1 MTYQVIRPFKDLRD
15 PQQYEYQIGDI
26 YPRTGYKSTKTFIQ
40 ELLNGSNSAGSIF
53 LTKVYDNDVSESEPQ
68 ESESQES
75 ESQESESQESEPQ
88 ESESQESQEPQE
100 PEEEEEDEE

>member
-40 ELLNGSNSAGSIF
+40 ELLDGSNSTGSIF
-53 LTKVYDNDVSESEPQ
+53 LTKVDDNDVSEPEPQEPEPQ
-68 ESESQES
+68 ES
-75 ESQESESQESEPQ
+75 
-88 ESESQESQEPQE
+88 ESQEPQE
-100 PEEEEEDEE
+100 PEEEDEE

>member
-40 ELLNGSNSAGSIF
+40 ELLDGSNSTGSIF
-53 LTKVYDNDVSESEPQ
+53 LTKVDDNDVSEPEPQEPEPQEPEPQEPEPQ
-68 ESESQES
+68 ES
-75 ESQESESQESEPQ
+75 
-88 ESESQESQEPQE
+88 ESQEPQE
-100 PEEEEEDEE
+100 PEEEDEE

>member
-1 MTYQVIRPFKDLRD
+1 MAYQVIRPFKDLRD

-40 ELLNGSNSAGSIF
+40 ELLDGSNSAGSIF
-53 LTKVYDNDVSESEPQ
+53 LTKVDDNDISEPETQ

-75 ESQESESQESEPQ
+75 E
-88 ESESQESQEPQE
+88 
-100 PEEEEEDEE
+100 EEDEE

>member
-40 ELLNGSNSAGSIF
+40 ELLNGSNSTGSIF
-53 LTKVYDNDVSESEPQ
+53 LTKVDNNDVSEPEPQ
-68 ESESQES
+68 ESE
-75 ESQESESQESEPQ
+75 
-88 ESESQESQEPQE
+88 
-100 PEEEEEDEE
+100 EEDEE

>member
-40 ELLNGSNSAGSIF
+40 GLLDGSNSTGSIF
-53 LTKVYDNDVSESEPQ
+53 LTKVDDNDISEPDPQ
-68 ESESQES
+68 ESESQEPQ
-75 ESQESESQESEPQ
+75 ELQESESQEP
-88 ESESQESQEPQE
+88 
-100 PEEEEEDEE
+100 EEEDEE

>member
-1 MTYQVIRPFKDLRD
+1 MAYQVIRPFKDLRD

-40 ELLNGSNSAGSIF
+40 ELLDGSNSTGSIF
-53 LTKVYDNDVSESEPQ
+53 LTKVDDNDVSEPEPQ

-75 ESQESESQESEPQ
+75 ESQEPEPQ
-88 ESESQESQEPQE
+88 EPEPQEPEPQE
-100 PEEEEEDEE
+100 PEEEDEE

>member
-15 PQQYEYQIGDI
+15 PQQYEYQIGDT

-68 ESESQES
+68 ESESQE
-75 ESQESESQESEPQ
+75 
-88 ESESQESQEPQE
+88 PQE

>member
-40 ELLNGSNSAGSIF
+40 ELLDGSNSTGSIF
-53 LTKVYDNDVSESEPQ
+53 LTKVDDNDVSEPEP
-68 ESESQES
+68 
-75 ESQESESQESEPQ
+75 QESEPQ
-88 ESESQESQEPQE
+88 ESEPQE
-100 PEEEEEDEE
+100 PEEEDEE

>member
-40 ELLNGSNSAGSIF
+40 ELLDGSNSTGSIF
-53 LTKVYDNDVSESEPQ
+53 LTKVDDNDVSEPEPQEPQ
-68 ESESQES
+68 ESE
-75 ESQESESQESEPQ
+75 EPQ
-88 ESESQESQEPQE
+88 ETESQE
-100 PEEEEEDEE
+100 PEEEEEE